1 MQNIWLLDGYL
12 DEVIRPLV
20 LILPKMSRYVKTF
33 KDEGVDNNKNNK
45 LMSLC
50 IDDDKLSLKHK
61 TIWTKMKTYKILN

>member
-1 MQNIWLLDGYL
+1 
-12 DEVIRPLV
+12 
-20 LILPKMSRYVKTF
+20 MSRYVKTF

>member
-1 MQNIWLLDGYL
+1 
-12 DEVIRPLV
+12 
-20 LILPKMSRYVKTF
+20 MSRYVKTF
-33 KDEGVDNNKNNK
+33 KDKGVDNNKNNK